1 MVNPFQEILKRLERQ
16 ELELAR
22 QAAINDRQGE
32 VISRLEKALISS
44 DRKCK
49 PEVLEKGKNK
59 SLLES
64 PIRYQTSHLQILL
77 QSICSNI
84 LLNEERRECLELQM
98 TDMDKDM
105 GSLFGI

>member
-32 VISRLEKALISS
+32 VISRLEEALISC

-49 PEVLEKGKNK
+49 PEVLEFGRNK

-64 PIRYQTSHLQILL
+64 LMR
-77 QSICSNI
+77 
-84 LLNEERRECLELQM
+84 
-98 TDMDKDM
+98 
-105 GSLFGI
+105 